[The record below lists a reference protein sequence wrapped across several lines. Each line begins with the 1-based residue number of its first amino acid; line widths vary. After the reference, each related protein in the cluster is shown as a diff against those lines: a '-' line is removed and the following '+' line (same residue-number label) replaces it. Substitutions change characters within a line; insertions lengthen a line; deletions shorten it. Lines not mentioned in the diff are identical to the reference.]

1 MPYRLKEKELQN
13 QLDTQVFGFK
23 KKSMKSNAQH

>member
-13 QLDTQVFGFK
+13 QLDMQIVALHTEPVEFAGK
-23 KKSMKSNAQH
+23 